1 MARVVIADAGP
12 LIGLA
17 CIDVLEVLRAL
28 FGKVFITA
36 SVRDECLAKPGDD
49 SSRISVALEEGWLR
63 LAPSTRE
70 DQPLSPSLGL
80 GESDSIRFALLEPE
94 DSLLIMDDRLARRY
108 ALKRG
113 LNIVGTARL
122 LDLAERL
129 GKIDSAEHRIIE
141 MADCGYRISVNLLKS
156 IRQEK

>member
-1 MARVVIADAGP
+1 
-12 LIGLA
+12 
-17 CIDVLEVLRAL
+17 
-28 FGKVFITA
+28 
-36 SVRDECLAKPGDD
+36 
-49 SSRISVALEEGWLR
+49 
-63 LAPSTRE
+63 
-70 DQPLSPSLGL
+70 
-80 GESDSIRFALLEPE
+80 
-94 DSLLIMDDRLARRY
+94 MDDRLARRY

-141 MADCGYRISVNLLKS
+141 MADCDYRISVDLLKS